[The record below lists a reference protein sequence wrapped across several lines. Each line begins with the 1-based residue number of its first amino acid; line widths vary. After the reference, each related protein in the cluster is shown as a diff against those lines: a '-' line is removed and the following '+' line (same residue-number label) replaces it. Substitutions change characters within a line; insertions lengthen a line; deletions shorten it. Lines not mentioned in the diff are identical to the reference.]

1 MTHATATADLT
12 AADHTQALARE
23 FLTFTLG
30 NEEYGIDI
38 LCVQE
43 IRGYDGVT
51 RLPGAPAHIKGVV
64 NIRGTIVPV
73 VDLRIRFQLGSATYD
88 ALTVM
93 VVLNVGDRIV
103 GVVVDSV
110 SDVVALGAEQIR
122 PNPDLEGAVDPRFVT
137 GIGALDGRMLILLD
151 IEGLM
156 ASAEMGLAGSEAA

>member
-1 MTHATATADLT
+1 MTHASATAELT
-12 AADHTQALARE
+12 DADHSQGQPRE

-43 IRGYDGVT
+43 IRGYEGVT
-51 RLPGAPAHIKGVV
+51 RLPGAPSHIKGVV

-73 VDLRIRFQLGSATYD
+73 VDLRIRFQLGSPTYN

-110 SDVVALGAEQIR
+110 SDVAALAAEQIR
-122 PNPDLEGAVDPRFVT
+122 PNPDLEGAVDGRFVT
-137 GIGALDGRMLILLD
+137 GIGALDDRMLILLD